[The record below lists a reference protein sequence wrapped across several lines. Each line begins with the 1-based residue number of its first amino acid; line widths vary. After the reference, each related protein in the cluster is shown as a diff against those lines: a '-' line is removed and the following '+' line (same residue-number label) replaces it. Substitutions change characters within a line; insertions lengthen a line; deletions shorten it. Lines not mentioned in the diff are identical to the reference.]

1 MSLSHLGARSTFA
14 LPLSIAILYGL
25 LLGGCV
31 GTPYVPPSTDSTEES
46 SGESVPRKP
55 SNTTSEPTEPNPD
68 DTKPPQDIA
77 RKNAAGVLLAQSET
91 LRQNGQLPQ
100 AVALLERAIRL
111 EPSRGDLWVQL
122 GRLRFE
128 GGELARA
135 EQYARKGI
143 ALTRGSAPARRLGWL
158 LLADI
163 SDSRGDDQGAQ
174 QIRARWLNDRG

>member
-1 MSLSHLGARSTFA
+1 MPNNTVAKYSTTAVVVLGLCVT
-14 LPLSIAILYGL
+14 

-31 GTPYVPPSTDSTEES
+31 GTPYTPPATDSSTESES
-46 SGESVPRKP
+46 DVIPEVEVETP
-55 SNTTSEPTEPNPD
+55 EPEVVA
-68 DTKPPQDIA
+68 PPVNSA

-100 AVALLERAIRL
+100 AVALMERAIRL

-128 GGELARA
+128 EGELARA

-143 ALTRGSAPARRLGWL
+143 ALTRVAEPARRLGWL
-158 LLADI
+158 LLADV
-163 SDSRGDDQGAQ
+163 SDARGDAAGAR